1 MEEVNEKDLCKFYKE
16 KDGLISLRKVGRKFN
31 IDHHRVKRILK
42 RNNVEITDKN
52 PKRSLSKETKDKIS
66 KATKGRE
73 AWNKGKKMSKDFLYK
88 NMESHLKYTIS
99 LEWLKS
105 FEDIEKLKFLNKTLS
120 RKRDSKHF
128 NTKKYKKFIH
138 KFYYNEQFKS
148 IYKLWLRKG
157 KGKYSKPSLDHII
170 PKSKD
175 GGHKIEN
182 LQFLTWFENRTKN
195 NMTMKEWT
203 IFKKETNTKSDLF
216 IENIVK

>member
-1 MEEVNEKDLCKFYKE
+1 MKEVNENEVCNFYQNKN
-16 KDGLISLRKVGRKFN
+16 GLVSLRKVGREFD

-42 RNNVEITDKN
+42 RNGVEIVKEN
-52 PKRSLSKETKDKIS
+52 KKRELTKEHKDKIS
-66 KATKGRE
+66 ESTKGRE
-73 AWNKGKKMSKDFLYK
+73 AWNKGKTMSKDALYK
-88 NMESHLKYTIS
+88 NMKTHLKYKVS
-99 LEWLKS
+99 LDWLKKYD
-105 FEDIEKLKFLNKTLS
+105 DIEKLKFLNKTLS
-120 RKRDSKHF
+120 RKRISNHF
-128 NTKKYKKFIH
+128 DTEKYKKFIQ
-138 KFYYNEQFKS
+138 KFYYNEQFNS